1 MSVSRG
7 GAVLAGVAL
16 ALVVSVLSSVPL
28 WASMAF
34 CAVLFVRGLTRVLI
48 DLWRRRS

>member
-7 GAVLAGVAL
+7 GAVLAGVVL

-28 WASMAF
+28 WASMAL
-34 CAVLFVRGLTRVLI
+34 CATFFVCGMTLVAVG
-48 DLWRRRS
+48 LWRRRN